1 MQLQVKLGLI
11 WAGGKRGPN
20 YWHKMRV
27 VESPV
32 AESPLTGVFIGILAA
47 TAASTSLPLHENS
60 GGGWAE
66 LYGGEREEFSDDAH
80 ILGVPCA
87 GTVPVPGQCPG
98 LVLRAHNL
106 QPLFLQR

>member
-1 MQLQVKLGLI
+1 MQLQVKLCLI

-47 TAASTSLPLHENS
+47 TAASTSLPL
-60 GGGWAE
+60 
-66 LYGGEREEFSDDAH
+66 
-80 ILGVPCA
+80 P
-87 GTVPVPGQCPG
+87 
-98 LVLRAHNL
+98 
-106 QPLFLQR
+106 